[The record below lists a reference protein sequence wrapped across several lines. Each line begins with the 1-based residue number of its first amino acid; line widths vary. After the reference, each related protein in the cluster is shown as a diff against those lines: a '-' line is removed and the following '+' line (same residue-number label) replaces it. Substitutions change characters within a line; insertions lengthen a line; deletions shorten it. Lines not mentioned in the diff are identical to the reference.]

1 MSDAGF
7 EWGEYL
13 GIKAP
18 WEQLRAP
25 PPPARR

>member
-13 GIKAP
+13 GVKAP
-18 WEQLRAP
+18 WEKLTP
-25 PPPARR
+25 PPPRATH